1 MADAPVAARGRGAY
15 NAGMGSKQPS
25 EIDAWLRAGGT
36 VIAASERG
44 ARAVTAAYHRARRAE
59 GLTAWAAPDVRDWHS
74 FAQQEWEKR
83 NRDARMVLNPLQEQ
97 ALWAGIVKQVS
108 PAAAHLE
115 APRQRLAAMAME
127 AHRLI
132 CSYAPQYLD
141 AKSRSAWQQDA
152 GAFSSW
158 LAAFDELCRR
168 RECVSQ
174 ARLAL
179 ELTDWLENDSAQRSE
194 LLLVGFD
201 RILPVQLALFRAWGS
216 WREAAPREP
225 VQNVSFWQAADTREE
240 LAACAL
246 WCERELK
253 ANPQAK
259 LLLVTQN
266 EARQRGEIERAL
278 LRYARPECEAQTN
291 APFFEFSLGVPLMQT
306 SLGRG
311 ALLTFKWLSRQI
323 AENEI
328 DWLLSTGQLAASD
341 DETRTLTAH
350 MRAIRRRNLQ
360 RPEWSLTEW
369 ITQRGAEV
377 LPEAFTRRVV
387 EAKRQLEEQ
396 IRSAHS
402 PMNWSELAQRL
413 LETAGWP
420 GGRPLGSEEFQVTS
434 RLERVLV
441 DCASLG
447 FDGATMQWPDFISAL
462 ERASAESLFSPE
474 SHDAP
479 ILIAGPAQTAG
490 LAVDGIWFLGVSDD
504 AWPASGATQP
514 FLPIHV
520 QREARMP
527 HGAAQFDWELAQT
540 MTARLMAS
548 ASQVNFSFAKQG
560 ENGEARPSRL
570 ITTQAADPRELPQ
583 ELRPA
588 LSSEPA
594 IEQWTDSS
602 RVPFPGGKVRGGATV
617 LTSQSQCPFKAFA
630 TSRLAAEGWEAAEAG
645 LTARQRGQLLHDV
658 LKLVWDP
665 AHGGINSH
673 AQLIAIPDLREFVAP
688 RVGDAMAEAQRTSGW
703 GWMPPR
709 YLELEAVR
717 LTNLVAEWLEYE
729 KARVPFTVEETEMRR
744 ALHIEGIDL
753 NVRID
758 RLDRLNDGKLLV
770 IDYKSGNADPNQW
783 DLPRPED
790 VQLPLYAG
798 FALDKTEKLGGLV
811 FAKIRA
817 GELEFA
823 GRIEDAKGTLRQKT
837 SGNSNLVKKP
847 LTLEQMIEWKEY
859 IEKCAKDLMTGCAE
873 VDPRDYPETCKYC
886 ALKPMCRIEEL
897 QEQSGT
903 CGGDEGAY
911 NG

>member
-1 MADAPVAARGRGAY
+1 
-15 NAGMGSKQPS
+15 MGSKQPS
-25 EIDAWLRAGGT
+25 EIDAWLREGGT
-36 VIAASERG
+36 VVTASERA
-44 ARAVTAAYHRARRAE
+44 ARDVTDAYHRARQAE
-59 GLTAWAAPDVRDWHS
+59 GLTAWAAPDVRDWHG

-108 PAAAHLE
+108 PVAAQLE

-127 AHRLI
+127 AHGLI
-132 CSYAPQYLD
+132 CSYAPQFLD

-179 ELTDWLENDSAQRSE
+179 ELIDWLQNDPTKQNQ

-201 RILPVQLALFRAWGS
+201 RILPAQLALFQAWGS
-216 WREAAPREP
+216 WREAASHEP
-225 VQNVSFWQAADTREE
+225 ARNVSFWQAADMREE

-246 WCERELK
+246 WCQRELK

-278 LRYARPECEAQTN
+278 LRYTRPEGEAQPS
-291 APFFEFSLGVPLMQT
+291 APFFEFSLGAPLAQT
-306 SLGRG
+306 ALGRG
-311 ALLTFKWLSRQI
+311 ALLTLKWLSRQI

-328 DWLLSTGQLAASD
+328 DWLLSTGQLAATE
-341 DETRTLTAH
+341 DESRSLAAH
-350 MRAIRRRNLQ
+350 MRAIRRRSLQ

-369 ITQRGAEV
+369 MTQRGAAALTET
-377 LPEAFTRRVV
+377 FTTRVI

-396 IRSAHS
+396 LRSAHS
-402 PMNWSELAQRL
+402 PIYWSELAQKL

-420 GGRPLGSEEFQVTS
+420 GGRPLGSEEFQVTR
-434 RLERVLV
+434 RLERVLI

-447 FDGATMQWPDFISAL
+447 FDGATILWPDFMSAL

-479 ILIAGPAQTAG
+479 VLIAGPAQTAG
-490 LAVDGIWFLGVSDD
+490 LAVDGIWFLGASDD
-504 AWPASGATQP
+504 AWPASGTTHP
-514 FLPIHV
+514 FLPINV

-527 HGAAQFDWELAQT
+527 HAASQFDWELAQT
-540 MTARLMAS
+540 ITARLMAS
-548 ASQVNFSFAKQG
+548 ASQVNFSFARQG
-560 ENGEARPSRL
+560 DEGEARPSRL
-570 ITTQAADPRELPQ
+570 ITTLAAAPRELPQ
-583 ELRPA
+583 ELHPVTV
-588 LSSEPA
+588 SEPA
-594 IEQWTDSS
+594 TEQWIDSS
-602 RVPFPGGKVRGGATV
+602 RVPFPGGKARGGATV

-630 TSRLAAEGWEAAEAG
+630 TSRLGAEGWETAEAG
-645 LTARQRGQLLHDV
+645 LTAAQRGQLLHAV

-665 AHGGINSH
+665 SEGGINTH
-673 AQLIAIPDLREFVAP
+673 AQLIAIANLREFVTL
-688 RVGDAMAEAQRTSGW
+688 RVHDAMADAQRIGGW
-703 GWMPPR
+703 GWMPQR

-717 LTNLVAEWLEYE
+717 LTNLVIEWLEYE
-729 KARVPFTVEETEMRR
+729 KARVPFTVEATELRQ

-758 RLDRLNDGKLLV
+758 RMDRLNDGKLLV
-770 IDYKSGNADPNQW
+770 IDYKSGDVGPKLW
-783 DLPRPED
+783 DLPRPDD

-798 FALDKTEKLGGLV
+798 FALGEAGEMGGLV

-817 GELEFA
+817 GEQAFD
-823 GRIEDAKGTLRQKT
+823 GRVVNAREALL
-837 SGNSNLVKKP
+837 SNLHSSSGLAKTR
-847 LTLEQMIEWKEY
+847 LTPELLDGWRAY
-859 IEKCAKDLMTGCAE
+859 IETMARDFIAGEAK
-873 VDPRDYPETCKYC
+873 VDPKDRDKTCKNC
-886 ALKPMCRIEEL
+886 GLETLCRIAEFETL
-897 QEQSGT
+897 QEDDADYEEA
-903 CGGDEGAY
+903 GDE
-911 NG
+911 